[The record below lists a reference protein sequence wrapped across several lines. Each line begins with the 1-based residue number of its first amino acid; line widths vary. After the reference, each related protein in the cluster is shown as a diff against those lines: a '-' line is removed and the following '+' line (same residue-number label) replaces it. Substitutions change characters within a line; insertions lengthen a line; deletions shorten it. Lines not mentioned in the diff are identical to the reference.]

1 MKHLYREVH
10 ESPSGDTYKDFYNI
24 RDLLVCRITINERI
38 AIYDYDDTDDTEYAY
53 YETFNKVNI
62 FWAMV
67 TNNSQPSTKL
77 HFKLSGAIGDAYAYR
92 LAKIRYAY
100 HSLINKR
107 FYGIFTRKLNQ
118 DDLSYDFYYKGKH
131 CFNLAYQLGSICV
144 YFVES
149 KEFYK
154 WDGVTNKAIM
164 QEISTFVL

>member
-1 MKHLYREVH
+1 MKHLYREVQN
-10 ESPSGDTYKDFYNI
+10 SPSGDTYKDFYNI
-24 RDLLVCRITINERI
+24 RDLLVCRITINHHEDYYLLKI
-38 AIYDYDDTDDTEYAY
+38 DDYGNEIYHNQVA
-53 YETFNKVNI
+53 I

-67 TNNSQPSTKL
+67 TDNGQPSTKL

-92 LAKIRYAY
+92 LAKIKYAY

-107 FYGIFTRKLNQ
+107 FANIFTRKLNQ
-118 DDLSYDFYYKGKH
+118 NNLSYDFYYKGKH

-149 KEFYK
+149 QEFYK

-164 QEISTFVL
+164 QEISTIIL